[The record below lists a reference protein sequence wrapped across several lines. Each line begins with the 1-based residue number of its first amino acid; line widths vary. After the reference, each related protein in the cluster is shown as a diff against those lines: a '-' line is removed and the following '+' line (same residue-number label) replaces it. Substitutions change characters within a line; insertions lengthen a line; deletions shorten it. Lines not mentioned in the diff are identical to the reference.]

1 MRWRRNQKH
10 TRRTE
15 AMMSIQALHLTRPA
29 HLVLRGRSS
38 PRRAVQVSLIDI
50 GLSPQELRKWR
61 RQWE

>member
-1 MRWRRNQKH
+1 
-10 TRRTE
+10 
-15 AMMSIQALHLTRPA
+15 MSIQALHLTRPA